1 MMENVLVKQ
10 CYENLESAR
19 TSLHEFAVQSGT
31 KVSLRNLE
39 ARWGE
44 YYIANE
50 LVENGIRIAGKIG
63 STKGPDITTA
73 NDIRIEVKTSRRTP
87 RFKGAKKG
95 YGWVVKGSQWKNKEF
110 DYLVCVTGDE
120 ITPKTLAFTY
130 DEVVENFTLCNFVF
144 SSTGEVC
151 RDYRILDLTDGGEKG
166 LEFNRTLALTA
177 LKFEGQPTPFEVAFN
192 RNPNPYFEKYRLKRI
207 LKQIKKGQQKKQP
220 VA

>member
-1 MMENVLVKQ
+1 MENVLVKQ
-10 CYENLESAR
+10 CYEKLESAR
-19 TSLHEFAVQSGT
+19 KSLDEFAVQSGT

-63 STKGPDITTA
+63 STKGPDITTT
-73 NDIRIEVKTSRRTP
+73 NEVRIEVKTSRRTP

-95 YGWVVKGSQWKNKEF
+95 YGWVVKSSQWKNKEF
-110 DYLVCVTGDE
+110 DYLVCVAADE
-120 ITPKTLAFTY
+120 MTPKTLAFTY

-151 RDYRILDLTDGGEKG
+151 RDYRLLDLIDGGEKG
-166 LEFNRTLALTA
+166 LEFNRALALTV
-177 LKFEGQPTPFEVAFN
+177 LKFEGESTSFEVALN
-192 RNPNPYFEKYRLKRI
+192 RNRDAYFEEYKLKRI
-207 LKQIKKGQQKKQP
+207 LEQIKKGQQKKQP
-220 VA
+220 VV